1 VDVPFSVAM
10 TICSKFRRLH
20 TLVCLNTRDL
30 QLMPLTFVRL
40 RGLTDVCRPLT
51 DVCRPLT
58 DVSPPLTDVCR
69 PLTDV
74 CRPLTDVYR
83 PLTPTTISKNDL
95 TDFYR
100 NEKISSASD
109 FSHDGSTSSCHLQLV
124 FRACS
129 EHAKF
134 SPAVTVGSRTTF
146 EARAGFVPE

>member
-1 VDVPFSVAM
+1 
-10 TICSKFRRLH
+10 
-20 TLVCLNTRDL
+20 
-30 QLMPLTFVRL
+30 MPLTFVRL
-40 RGLTDVCRPLT
+40 RGLTDVSR
-51 DVCRPLT
+51 
-58 DVSPPLTDVCR
+58 PLTDVCR

-74 CRPLTDVYR
+74 CRLLTDVYR
-83 PLTPTTISKNDL
+83 PLTPTTKGKNDL